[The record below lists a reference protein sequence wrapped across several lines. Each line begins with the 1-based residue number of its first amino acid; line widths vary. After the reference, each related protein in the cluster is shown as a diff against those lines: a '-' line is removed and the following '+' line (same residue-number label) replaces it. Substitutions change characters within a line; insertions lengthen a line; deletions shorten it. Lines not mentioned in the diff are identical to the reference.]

1 MSEKSGRLTSFTD
14 DEVLSALDLSRTARP
29 ITFPLFDNTNAWL
42 IGGRL
47 AVFGDKNDW
56 AIAIGVLSFSTHSF
70 GHACVRNVVSTCGN
84 CLVSGAGSATDF
96 FSLTS
101 DATSEP
107 TFSGVLEHYIAE
119 SVRQI
124 MIRDQ
129 IVQLDSA
136 WEMLGQ
142 LGLIRNGSA
151 AGKDLLRALFKQNGG
166 VMRASVP
173 ELRSR
178 IPSGLPMYLMIDEW
192 RHPKTLELPSDT
204 ECFGQ
209 LSEVLTR
216 REASCYNPTEPP
228 NCSYEYWPL
237 SGSN

>member
-1 MSEKSGRLTSFTD
+1 MSEKAGRLTSFTD

-107 TFSGVLEHYIAE
+107 TFSGVLEHYIAD

-124 MIRDQ
+124 VIRDQ

-151 AGKDLLRALFKQNGG
+151 EGKRSA
-166 VMRASVP
+166 ASPVQ
-173 ELRSR
+173 
-178 IPSGLPMYLMIDEW
+178 GEW
-192 RHPKTLELPSDT
+192 RNDACIGNRVALPYSFRIAD
-204 ECFGQ
+204 
-209 LSEVLTR
+209 V
-216 REASCYNPTEPP
+216 
-228 NCSYEYWPL
+228 
-237 SGSN
+237 SNDR